1 MAVFSTLPKLEW
13 GSEHFGPRILVD
25 DLVAEPLVFEEFEI
39 HVPTGPGLGM
49 TLDEDKVRFMAR
61 KAGSQ

>member
-25 DLVAEPLVFEEFEI
+25 DLAATPLDFEEFEI
-39 HVPTGPGLGM
+39 RVPAGPGLGIA
-49 TLDEDKVRFMAR
+49 LDEDKVRFMTR
-61 KAGSQ
+61 KS